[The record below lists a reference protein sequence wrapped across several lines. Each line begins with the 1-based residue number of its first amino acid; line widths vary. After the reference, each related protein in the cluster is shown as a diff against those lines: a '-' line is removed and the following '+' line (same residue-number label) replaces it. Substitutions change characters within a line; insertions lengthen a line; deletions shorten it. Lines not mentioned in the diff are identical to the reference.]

1 MGGSPVRCYVSS
13 RVSSAARPERR
24 IRCRSVPAAEAQ
36 PGDEEAVHNAR
47 IVRVSVRPDDVE
59 ITFDSGTRWRL
70 LPFQELLVY
79 R

>member
-1 MGGSPVRCYVSS
+1 MNASAQDSPRS
-13 RVSSAARPERR
+13 
-24 IRCRSVPAAEAQ
+24 RCRCVPAVEAQ
-36 PGDEEAVHNAR
+36 PGDEEVLHNAR

>member
-1 MGGSPVRCYVSS
+1 MGTTAP
-13 RVSSAARPERR
+13 AERM
-24 IRCRSVPAAEAQ
+24 RCRAVSAVDAQ
-36 PGDEEAVHNAR
+36 PGDEEVLHCAR

-70 LPFQELLVY
+70 LPFQELLVF

>member
-1 MGGSPVRCYVSS
+1 MNATSQS
-13 RVSSAARPERR
+13 ERA
-24 IRCRSVPAAEAQ
+24 RCRTVAAADAQ
-36 PGDEEAVHNAR
+36 PGDEEVLHGAR

-70 LPFQELLVY
+70 LPFQELLVF